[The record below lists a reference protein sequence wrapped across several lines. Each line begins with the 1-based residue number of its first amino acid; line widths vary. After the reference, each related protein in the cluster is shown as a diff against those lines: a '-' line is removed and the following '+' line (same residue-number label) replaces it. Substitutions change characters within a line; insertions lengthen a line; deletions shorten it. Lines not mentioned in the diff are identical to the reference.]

1 MTASPTGSR
10 FRTTSWTLIVR
21 SRSSAGD
28 LEQLLQVYWAPIY
41 AYLRR
46 SGQDREGAADLTQ
59 AFMADVVLDRKLID
73 RADPARGRFRSFL
86 VAALNRFVV
95 DAHRHEHGRSGR
107 RAAMITCAPDE
118 LAALEPSGEDDPA
131 RAFDRQWAATVLSL
145 AVDRLREQCQS
156 DGLAEHWRMFEGRV
170 LTPALHGGL
179 PASLDA
185 LASAASGRSA
195 EDVSSMV
202 NTVKR
207 KFRSVLREVV
217 AETVEDDAAVDD
229 ELRELQRHLAV
240 L

>member
-10 FRTTSWTLIVR
+10 FRTTSWTLIVKAR
-21 SRSSAGD
+21 ASPGD
-28 LEQLLQVYWAPIY
+28 LEQLLRAYWAPIY

-46 SGQDREGAADLTQ
+46 SGQDREAAADLTQ
-59 AFMADVVLDRKLID
+59 AFIADVVLDRRLID
-73 RADPARGRFRSFL
+73 RADPERGRFRSFL

-95 DAHRHEHGRSGR
+95 DEHRHEHGRSGR
-107 RAAMITCAPDE
+107 KAMTIACDPDE

-145 AVDRLREQCQS
+145 TVDRLREQCQA
-156 DGLAEHWRMFEGRV
+156 DGLAEHWRLFEGRV

-179 PASLDA
+179 PTSLDA
-185 LASAASGRSA
+185 LASATAGRST

-207 KFRSVLREVV
+207 KFRGVLREVV

-229 ELRELQRHLAV
+229 ELQALQSHLAV